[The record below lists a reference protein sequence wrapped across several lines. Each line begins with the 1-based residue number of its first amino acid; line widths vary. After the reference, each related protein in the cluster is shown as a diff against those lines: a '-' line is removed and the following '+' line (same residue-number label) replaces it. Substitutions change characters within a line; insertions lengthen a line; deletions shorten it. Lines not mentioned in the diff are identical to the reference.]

1 MQRLMDQQDA
11 WNKSES
17 RERRMVLESGQYALC
32 ICVKYQIKN
41 LINEEKL
48 DVSLLSK

>member
-1 MQRLMDQQDA
+1 MEE
-11 WNKSES
+11 SEQWMVA
-17 RERRMVLESGQYALC
+17 RWRRMGLESGQYALC
-32 ICVKYQIKN
+32 ICVKYQIKH